1 MTQAARQPVESFV
14 QVLSDEE
21 IDEIE
26 HECAHL
32 PDRQSAAIDAMMIV
46 QKRRGWISD
55 ESLAAIARLLG
66 MSVEALDSVATFYN
80 LIFRQPVGRHVVMVC
95 DSVSCYV
102 MGADGLRTRIEEHL
116 GIRTGET
123 TEDDRFTLL
132 PIVCLGACDRAPTLM
147 IDEELIGPVDAD
159 NLEAVFSRFE

>member
-1 MTQAARQPVESFV
+1 MSQAAQQASDSLV
-14 QVLSDEE
+14 QVLADEE
-21 IDEIE
+21 IEEIE
-26 HECAHL
+26 HECMHL
-32 PDRQSAAIDAMMIV
+32 PDRQSVAIDAMMIV

-102 MGADGLRTRIEEHL
+102 MGADGLRKRIEEHL
-116 GIRTGET
+116 GIRLGET

-147 IDEELIGPVDAD
+147 IDEELIGPAD
-159 NLEAVFSRFE
+159 GDDLDAVFSRFE